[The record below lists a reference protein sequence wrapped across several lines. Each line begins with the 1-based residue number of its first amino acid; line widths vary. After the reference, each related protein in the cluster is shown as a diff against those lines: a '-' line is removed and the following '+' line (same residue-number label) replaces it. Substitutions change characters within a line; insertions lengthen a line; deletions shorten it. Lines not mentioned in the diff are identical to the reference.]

1 MDKFKIK
8 EEFKM
13 LKNKIYNDKVFRE
26 IKNSKLI
33 TFKYLLPFR
42 IPINEIENINFIN
55 ENNTFITLNHR
66 KHNVMEKDNIK
77 RNRQSYIE
85 LTSIIKHKKFK
96 KIKLNSSSRE
106 SKQSEVLTDIFNQQR
121 ACLNNLIK
129 IISIKYQYHN
139 VYELSL
145 GDILS
150 IPYYVIYTKNGEIIN
165 MSLFKI
171 NISGKIEEDQY
182 SNLTKKELLNIKKNY
197 NILVNHPSNT
207 YVMPMRKGE
216 RAIYNSNYNVAI
228 VQIQT
233 ALEVFISR
241 FVERYYKLD
250 TKLDDKKIQGNISC
264 GYRNVVNQH
273 FIKIIQTLNLRYSEE
288 IKNCVALYLKDYYDI
303 RNEIVHAGATFKKHD
318 ALEFQEIVRDMIVL
332 VTHGMKYVKSS
343 SFSNEF
349 NIYNFINKTIDI
361 IAIKDKYS
369 KKTN

>member
-1 MDKFKIK
+1 
-8 EEFKM
+8 
-13 LKNKIYNDKVFRE
+13 
-26 IKNSKLI
+26 
-33 TFKYLLPFR
+33 
-42 IPINEIENINFIN
+42 
-55 ENNTFITLNHR
+55 
-66 KHNVMEKDNIK
+66 
-77 RNRQSYIE
+77 
-85 LTSIIKHKKFK
+85 
-96 KIKLNSSSRE
+96 
-106 SKQSEVLTDIFNQQR
+106 
-121 ACLNNLIK
+121 
-129 IISIKYQYHN
+129 
-139 VYELSL
+139 
-145 GDILS
+145 
-150 IPYYVIYTKNGEIIN
+150 
-165 MSLFKI
+165 
-171 NISGKIEEDQY
+171 
-182 SNLTKKELLNIKKNY
+182 
-197 NILVNHPSNT
+197 
-207 YVMPMRKGE
+207 MPMRKGE